1 MGSYQRIKGI
11 PSSPGIA
18 MGKALLYRP
27 HEIETI
33 PKIHINPQDIDNE
46 MARLEQARATVLGD
60 LELIRD
66 RIEKRL
72 GANYAEL
79 INAQIS
85 ILMDR
90 HIDEEIRTY
99 MAENLVHI
107 PVAYR
112 VVMNVYIQMLDDG
125 ESTFFQDRI
134 LDIRAVK
141 QRVLRV
147 LMSEEGNGFTNNGDK
162 PVILVT
168 KYLTPGDIIIL
179 SDENVKGF
187 VTEIGGTTSHT
198 SILARSM
205 KIPMIVGVPNIANE
219 SLAGETLILDANNGE
234 VIIHPDHETE
244 HHYLHQIKKIEELNT
259 FYIEHRDDIPR
270 TLDGKYVEL
279 DANINLS
286 VELENLNELG
296 GSGIGLY
303 RTEYLY
309 VMKHTPPTE
318 EELFQEY
325 VKLVRFMKNKPVILR
340 TIDLGGD
347 KMASI
352 LEQELL
358 HEDNPNM
365 GYRAIRICLDRPD
378 LFITQLKAMLRTS
391 HYGKVRIMF
400 PMISRLEEYEEAL
413 IYVEKAKQELRKE
426 NIPFDEKCETGI
438 LVEIPS
444 AALMAD
450 KLAAKADFLSIGTND
465 LTQYMLAVDR
475 GNEKVN
481 YIYSNYDPVLVR
493 AIQWIIM
500 AGHRHNIQVSVCG
513 EMASDPLSIL
523 LLVGLNI
530 DMLSVSPMFLGP
542 VRSII
547 RGISFN
553 TMKPLVTDII
563 KMDKRQNIYKALK
576 EQFISFFPDWKKQFG
591 ESILSSENQFY
602 KTGNREF

>member
-1 MGSYQRIKGI
+1 MSAFQRIQGI
-11 PSSPGIA
+11 TSSPGIA

-33 PKIHINPQDIDNE
+33 PKIHINPQDIESE
-46 MARLEQARATVLGD
+46 MGRLDQTRQIVLRE
-60 LELIRD
+60 LEAVRD

-72 GANYAEL
+72 GTNYAEL

-85 ILMDR
+85 ILMDH
-90 HIDEEIRTY
+90 HIDNEIRTY
-99 MAENLVHI
+99 MTENLVHI
-107 PVAYR
+107 PIAYR

-147 LMSEEGNGFTNNGDK
+147 LLSEDIQSFTNNSDE

-187 VTEIGGTTSHT
+187 VSEVGGITSHT
-198 SILARSM
+198 SILARSL

-219 SLAGETLILDANNGE
+219 SLSGETLILDANKGE
-234 VIIHPDHETE
+234 LIIHPDHETE
-244 HHYLHQIKKIEELNT
+244 HHYLHQIKKMGELNS
-259 FYIEHRDDIPR
+259 FYIEHRDDIPK

-279 DANINLS
+279 DANISLS
-286 VELENLNELG
+286 VELDGLNDFG

-303 RTEYLY
+303 RSEYLY

-318 EELFQEY
+318 EELFREY
-325 VKLVRFMKNKPVILR
+325 VQMVRFMKKKPVILR

-347 KMASI
+347 KIASI

-378 LFITQLKAMLRTS
+378 LFITQLKAMLRAS

-400 PMISRLEEYEEAL
+400 PMISRVEEYEEAL
-413 IYVEKAKQELRKE
+413 IYVEKAKEELRKE
-426 NIPFDEKCETGI
+426 NIPFDEQCETGI

-450 KLAAKADFLSIGTND
+450 KLAGKADFLSIGTND

-481 YIYSNYDPVLVR
+481 HIYCHYDPVMVR
-493 AIQWIIM
+493 AIQWITI

-547 RGISFN
+547 RGISF
-553 TMKPLVTDII
+553 KILKSLVTDIL
-563 KMDKRQNIYKALK
+563 KMEKRNDIYNALK
-576 EQFISFFPDWKKQFG
+576 HQFIQFFPDWKKQFG
-591 ESILSSENQFY
+591 ESILS
-602 KTGNREF
+602 R

>member
-1 MGSYQRIKGI
+1 MSSYQRIKGI

-27 HEIETI
+27 HEIESV
-33 PKIHINPQDIDNE
+33 PKVHINPQDIDSE
-46 MARLEQARATVLGD
+46 MERLEQARQAVLGD
-60 LELIRD
+60 LESIRD

-79 INAQIS
+79 INAQIT
-85 ILMDR
+85 ILLDH
-90 HIDEEIRTY
+90 HIDEEVRTY

-125 ESTFFQDRI
+125 ESLFFQDRI
-134 LDIRAVK
+134 LDIQAVK

-147 LMSEEGNGFTNNGDK
+147 LMSEETERLTFNGK
-162 PVILVT
+162 EPVILVA

-187 VTEIGGTTSHT
+187 VSEIGGTTSHT
-198 SILARSM
+198 SLLARSL

-219 SLAGETLILDANNGE
+219 SLTGETLILDANNGE
-234 VIIHPDHETE
+234 LIIHPDHETE
-244 HHYLHQIKKIEELNT
+244 HHYLHQIKKMEELNT
-259 FYIEHRDDIPR
+259 FYSEHRDDTPK

-279 DANINLS
+279 DANISLS
-286 VELENLNELG
+286 VELSGLNEFG

-309 VMKHTPPTE
+309 VMKHTPPAE

-325 VKLVRFMKNKPVILR
+325 VKLVRFMKDKPVILR

-378 LFITQLKAMLRTS
+378 LFITQLKAMLRAS
-391 HYGKVRIMF
+391 HYGNVRIMF

-413 IYVEKAKQELRKE
+413 VYVEQAKQELRKE
-426 NIPFDEKCETGI
+426 NIPFDEACETGI

-450 KLAAKADFLSIGTND
+450 NLAAKADFLSIGTND

-481 YIYSNYDPVLVR
+481 HIYSNYDPVLVR

-500 AGHRHNIQVSVCG
+500 AGRRHNIQVSVCG

-523 LLVGLNI
+523 LLVGLDI

-547 RGISFN
+547 RGISYK
-553 TMKPLVTDII
+553 TLKLLVADIT
-563 KMDKRQNIYKALK
+563 KMNKRNDIYNALKRQ
-576 EQFISFFPDWKKQFG
+576 FIKFFPDWQKQFG
-591 ESILSSENQFY
+591 DSILVDGRKM
-602 KTGNREF
+602 KTGSR